1 MRSIRDL
8 RNIDG
13 LIKLVGL
20 IDLPHR
26 RLIFLHLHITWVT
39 TPVHYMLKP
48 LRKLWRKMEQLWERK
63 KKDVMFREKQMSVN
77 KFLRLHLLLIPQRL
91 EISSLEIWQFWCA
104 FHWRSCLVESRT
116 TCALKVLFDH
126 PIFHTSKEKLTT
138 NNQYS

>member
-1 MRSIRDL
+1 MNQRPEEHRWADKARRAYWPATQAFDL
-8 RNIDG
+8 SSSSHNVSD
-13 LIKLVGL
+13 
-20 IDLPHR
+20 DSC
-26 RLIFLHLHITWVT
+26 
-39 TPVHYMLKP
+39 P
-48 LRKLWRKMEQLWERK
+48 LYAEASEKIVKENGTIMGKKK
-63 KKDVMFREKQMSVN
+63 KKDVMSREKQMSVN
-77 KFLRLHLLLIPQRL
+77 KFLRLQLLLIPQRL